1 MGEWMEEMKKS
12 PGRPTKENKKIH
24 LPAITLNEDTII
36 KMNDIALQRGKS
48 QSEIY
53 QEALDS
59 YIAIVERNK
68 NVVRL

>member
-1 MGEWMEEMKKS
+1 MEEMKKS